1 MTPFRPSPIFLP
13 ALIAAFLVLSACA
26 PTDRYSYESI
36 RAEYR
41 ESGASSQD
49 SAATSSARSDA
60 SRPFAG
66 PISLAE
72 AIRTAL
78 ARNPDN
84 QAAVARIRQAEA
96 ALDKAESAF
105 YPTVRL
111 YTEYARADA
120 PSAYLFKT
128 IDQRKLP
135 PNTNFNDPDE
145 LTNYESGVATR
156 WNLFNGGRD
165 LLKRRMAETGL
176 SAARLD
182 RKSVENALVASVIR
196 AYYDALAAR
205 GFIQIAEE
213 SVQTVDKQLEIMRV
227 RLEGGGALK
236 SDVLSLE
243 VRKAESEEE
252 WVRRRNG
259 YQLAL
264 TALANV
270 MGVPPEPPPR
280 LAENGR
286 LEMTMPDAAAG
297 LDYALANRPD
307 LRRIR
312 ERVRQSRMG
321 VDAARAGYLPTV
333 DLQAQYYLDDEDAAY
348 DLDRDN
354 WQVALVLNWNLF
366 TGFRTRS
373 AVREASARLSET
385 LAMDRKTALGLRMD
399 VKNAYLR
406 LSEAE
411 ARLRV
416 TRRSVAAAEE
426 SLELVR
432 RQFTGGAVSI
442 TRFLEAELDRNRAKI
457 RETAARY
464 DREKALAEIGRA
476 IGYWAETKRLR

>member
-1 MTPFRPSPIFLP
+1 MRPFRRSPVFLP
-13 ALIAAFLVLSACA
+13 ALIAALLVLSACA
-26 PTDRYSYESI
+26 ADDRYTYETI
-36 RAEYR
+36 RAEYPPPA
-41 ESGASSQD
+41 ASPTT
-49 SAATSSARSDA
+49 AASTANQTSS
-60 SRPFAG
+60 SRATGG
-66 PISLAE
+66 PLSLAE

-78 ARNPDN
+78 AQNPDN
-84 QAAVARIRQAEA
+84 QAAAARILQAEA
-96 ALDKAESAF
+96 ALDAAESAF
-105 YPTVRL
+105 YPTLRF

-135 PNTNFNDPDE
+135 PDTNFNDPDS
-145 LTNYESGVATR
+145 LTNYESGLAVQ

-165 LLKRRMAETGL
+165 ILRRQMAQTGR

-182 RKSVENALVASVIR
+182 RKTVENALVASVIR

-213 SVQTVDKQLEIMRV
+213 SVQTVDKQLEIMRA

-252 WVRRRNG
+252 RVRRRNG
-259 YQLAL
+259 YRLAL
-264 TALANV
+264 NALANV
-270 MGVPPEPPPR
+270 MGVPPEPPPA

-286 LEMTMPDAAAG
+286 LEMAMPDAAAG

-333 DLQAQYYLDDEDAAY
+333 DLHAQYYLDDEDAAY

-385 LAMDRKTALGLRMD
+385 LAMDRKTGLGLRTD

-411 ARLRV
+411 ARLQV
-416 TRRSVAAAEE
+416 TRRGVAAAEE

-432 RQFTGGAVSI
+432 RQFTGGAVPI

-457 RETAARY
+457 GETAARY
-464 DREKALAEIGRA
+464 DREKALADIGRA
-476 IGYWAETKRLR
+476 IGFWSETDKWR

>member
-1 MTPFRPSPIFLP
+1 MRPFRRSPVCLT
-13 ALIAAFLVLSACA
+13 ALIAALLVLSACA
-26 PTDRYSYESI
+26 ADDRYNYETI
-36 RAEYR
+36 RAEYPPP
-41 ESGASSQD
+41 GASST
-49 SAATSSARSDA
+49 AATPANQPGP
-60 SRPFAG
+60 SRAAG
-66 PISLAE
+66 APLSLAE

-78 ARNPDN
+78 AQNPDN
-84 QAAVARIRQAEA
+84 QAAAARIQQAEA
-96 ALDKAESAF
+96 ALDAAESAF
-105 YPTVRL
+105 YPTIRF
-111 YTEYARADA
+111 YTEYTRADA

-128 IDQRKLP
+128 IDQRELP
-135 PNTNFNDPDE
+135 PNTNFNDPDS
-145 LTNYESGVATR
+145 LTNYESGLAVQ
-156 WNLFNGGRD
+156 WNLFNGGGD
-165 LLKRRMAETGL
+165 ILRRQMAQTGL
-176 SAARLD
+176 FASRLD
-182 RKSVENALVASVIR
+182 RKTVENALVASVIR
-196 AYYDALAAR
+196 AYYDVLAAR

-243 VRKAESEEE
+243 VRKAESEEAR
-252 WVRRRNG
+252 VRRRNG
-259 YQLAL
+259 YRLAL
-264 TALANV
+264 NALANV
-270 MGVPPEPPPR
+270 MGVPPEPPPN

-333 DLQAQYYLDDEDAAY
+333 DLHAKYYLDDEDAAY

-385 LAMDRKTALGLRMD
+385 LALDRKTALGLRTD

-411 ARLRV
+411 ARLQV
-416 TRRSVAAAEE
+416 TRRGVAAAEE

-432 RQFTGGAVSI
+432 RQFTGGAVPI
-442 TRFLEAELDRNRAKI
+442 TRFLEAELDRNRAKT

-464 DREKALAEIGRA
+464 DREKALADIGRA
-476 IGYWAETKRLR
+476 IGFWSETDELR

>member
-1 MTPFRPSPIFLP
+1 MRLFRTSPFFLP
-13 ALIAAFLVLSACA
+13 AVIAALLVLSACA
-26 PTDRYSYESI
+26 ANDRYSYESI

-41 ESGASSQD
+41 EFGASRKN
-49 SAATSSARSDA
+49 SAATSPAKTDA
-60 SRPFAG
+60 SRPIAG
-66 PISLAE
+66 PVSLAE

-78 ARNPDN
+78 ERNPDN
-84 QAAVARIRQAEA
+84 QAAAARIRQAEA
-96 ALDKAESAF
+96 ALDAAESAF
-105 YPTVRL
+105 YPTIRF
-111 YTEYARADA
+111 YTEYTQADA

-128 IDQRKLP
+128 IDQRELP

-145 LTNYESGVATR
+145 LTNFESGLAAQ

-165 LLKRRMAETGL
+165 ILRRQMAQTGL

-182 RKSVENALVASVIR
+182 RQTVENALVASVIR

-252 WVRRRNG
+252 RVRRGNG
-259 YQLAL
+259 HRLAL
-264 TALANV
+264 NALANV
-270 MGVPPEPPPR
+270 MGVPPNPPPR
-280 LAENGR
+280 LAQNGR

-321 VDAARAGYLPTV
+321 VDAARAGYLPAV
-333 DLQAQYYLDDEDAAY
+333 DLRAQYYLDDEDAAY

-385 LAMDRKTALGLRMD
+385 LAMDRKTDLGLRMD

-416 TRRSVAAAEE
+416 TRRGVAAAEE
-426 SLELVR
+426 SLDLVR
-432 RQFTGGAVSI
+432 RQFTGGAVPI

-464 DREKALAEIGRA
+464 DREKALADIGRA
-476 IGYWAETKRLR
+476 IGFWAETDELR

>member
-1 MTPFRPSPIFLP
+1 
-13 ALIAAFLVLSACA
+13 
-26 PTDRYSYESI
+26 
-36 RAEYR
+36 
-41 ESGASSQD
+41 
-49 SAATSSARSDA
+49 
-60 SRPFAG
+60 
-66 PISLAE
+66 
-72 AIRTAL
+72 
-78 ARNPDN
+78 
-84 QAAVARIRQAEA
+84 
-96 ALDKAESAF
+96 
-105 YPTVRL
+105 
-111 YTEYARADA
+111 
-120 PSAYLFKT
+120 
-128 IDQRKLP
+128 
-135 PNTNFNDPDE
+135 
-145 LTNYESGVATR
+145 
-156 WNLFNGGRD
+156 
-165 LLKRRMAETGL
+165 MAETGL

-243 VRKAESEEE
+243 VRKAESEEAL
-252 WVRRRNG
+252 VRRRNG